1 MGCPTDPAADARWMR
16 VALEQARA
24 AADAGEVPVGAVLV
38 VNGEEMARGRNRTIG
53 DCDPTA
59 HAEVV
64 TLRDAGRRLG
74 APRLGGTL
82 YVTLEPCVLCM
93 GALIQARVERL
104 VYAATDPKAGACGS
118 LFDLSADGRL
128 NHRFAFDRGLLAEE
142 AGALLVE
149 FFRARRGARR

>member
-1 MGCPTDPAADARWMR
+1 M
-16 VALEQARA
+16 
-24 AADAGEVPVGAVLV
+24 
-38 VNGEEMARGRNRTIG
+38 
-53 DCDPTA
+53 
-59 HAEVV
+59 
-64 TLRDAGRRLG
+64 
-74 APRLGGTL
+74 
-82 YVTLEPCVLCM
+82 
-93 GALIQARVERL
+93 IQARVERL

>member
-1 MGCPTDPAADARWMR
+1 VGCPTDPAADARWMR